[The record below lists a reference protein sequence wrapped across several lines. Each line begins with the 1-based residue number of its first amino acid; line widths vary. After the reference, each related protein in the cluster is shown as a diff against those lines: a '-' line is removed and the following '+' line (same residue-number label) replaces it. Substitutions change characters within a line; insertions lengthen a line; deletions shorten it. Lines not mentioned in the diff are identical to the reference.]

1 MLHTLFPQL
10 ADHLR
15 QAVPA
20 LGTIDLD
27 MGQLDYQ
34 SQEPI
39 AYPAVY
45 LDLEDIPWRDLG
57 GGIQTGKALLRFTV
71 AVEVSEETYQ
81 GSGQRNPAMERLLVV
96 QQVHEALQHHQGNGF
111 GPMVRVS
118 YRRDR
123 PQHPEAWCLAMGY
136 VSEVTDADGYVP
148 GQEVDGVQMTGTPG
162 RRPVPVPEEGGYVM
176 PVE

>member
-1 MLHTLFPQL
+1 MLHSLFPQL

-15 QAVPA
+15 AAVPA

-34 SQEPI
+34 SNEPI

-45 LDLEDIPWRDLG
+45 IDVESIPWQDRG
-57 GGIQTGKALLRFTV
+57 QGVQTGQALLRFTV
-71 AVEVSEETYQ
+71 AVEVSEETQ
-81 GSGQRNPAMERLLVV
+81 EGSAQRNPAMERLLVI
-96 QQVHEALQHHQGNGF
+96 QQVHEALQHHQGTGF
-111 GPMVRVS
+111 GPMVRTS

-136 VSEVTDADGYVP
+136 ATEVSD
-148 GQEVDGVQMTGTPG
+148 VDGAPG
-162 RRPVPVPEEGGYVM
+162 MEEVIDPGLAERPGGRPAVVPEEGGYVM
-176 PVE
+176 P

>member
-136 VSEVTDADGYVP
+136 VSEVTDTDGQDDM
-148 GQEVDGVQMTGTPG
+148 QEVNGVGLSSAPG
-162 RRPVPVPEEGGYVM
+162 RRPA
-176 PVE
+176 PVEEEDVYVLPS

>member
-45 LDLEDIPWRDLG
+45 IDLDSIPFRDLG
-57 GGIQTGKALLRFTV
+57 GGVQTGQALLRFTV

-81 GSGQRNPAMERLLVV
+81 GSEQRNPAMARLLVI
-96 QQVHEALQHHQGNGF
+96 QQVHDALQHHQGLGF
-111 GPMVRVS
+111 GPMVRTS

-136 VSEVTDADGYVP
+136 ITEVTDTDGQDDI
-148 GQEVDGVQMTGTPG
+148 QEVSGVALSSAPG
-162 RRPVPVPEEGGYVM
+162 RRPDPVADEGGYIL
-176 PVE
+176 PT

>member
-1 MLHTLFPQL
+1 MLHRLFPQL

-15 QAVPA
+15 TAVPE

-27 MGQLDYQ
+27 MAQLDYQ

-45 LDLEDIPWRDLG
+45 IDVENIPWRDLSQG
-57 GGIQTGKALLRFTV
+57 VQTGQALLRFTV

-81 GSGQRNPAMERLLVV
+81 GSGQRNTAMERLLVI
-96 QQVHEALQHHQGNGF
+96 QKVHDALQHHQGLGF
-111 GPMVRVS
+111 GPMVRSS

-136 VSEVTDADGYVP
+136 LTEVIDEDGARRGELVSNLAMRERA
-148 GQEVDGVQMTGTPG
+148 G
-162 RRPVPVPEEGGYVM
+162 RRPVPATEEGGFVL
-176 PVE
+176 P